1 MVMPVL
7 VDSHCHLF
15 DVKDYTPSEE
25 LVVVSSGYSH
35 STNVKNAE
43 LARRLGIPFSLGVAP
58 QSVIGDRDLS
68 KLEEWVDFIRKNKP
82 NAIGEIGLDYH
93 WAKGE
98 EDVKKEELVFRRMLE
113 LAEEMKLPV
122 VIHGRKATSDILD
135 TFRMRDFG
143 LPIMMHF
150 FAGNVS
156 EAGWVAER
164 GGYISVPPL
173 HSKERKIVIREIPL
187 ENLLVESDAPYVAKR
202 PEQVRDAVSY
212 IAEVKGLDFDTVAEQ
227 TTKNAHSFFK
237 F

>member
-1 MVMPVL
+1 MVMSTL

-15 DVKDYTPSEE
+15 DIKQYKPSKD
-25 LVVVSSGYSH
+25 LIVVSSGYSH
-35 STNVKNAE
+35 ATNVKNAE
-43 LARRLGIPFSLGVAP
+43 LSKKLNIPFSLGIAP
-58 QSVIGDRDLS
+58 QSVIGDRDLTP
-68 KLEEWVDFIRKNKP
+68 LDEWADFIKKSKP

-98 EDVKKEELVFRRMLE
+98 EDVKKEELVFRRMLD

-135 TFRMRDFG
+135 TFKMRNFE

-156 EAGWVAER
+156 EAEWVAEK
-164 GGYISVPPL
+164 GGYISIPPL
-173 HSKERKIVIREIPL
+173 HSKERRNVIKEIQL
-187 ENLLVESDAPYVAKR
+187 ENLLVESDAPYVVRK
-202 PEQVRDAVSY
+202 PEQVKDAVSY
-212 IAEVKGLDFDTVAEQ
+212 IAEVKELDFDIVAEQ